1 MYQRLI
7 TANLTVYE
15 VIVIYDDIV
24 ILMGVVTYQILD

>member
-15 VIVIYDDIV
+15 DIVIYDDIV